1 MHVLGPFDRYPLA
14 DNRSYTCPPST
25 VEDYEA
31 LKAALGIDRC
41 VIVHGSANG
50 VRLDV
55 TVDALRRWG
64 DRARGVAV
72 VLPDVTDRELHDM
85 HEAGFRAVRLT
96 TFLRGGMTF
105 DHIESIAARIAPLGW
120 HIQVFTSNIGEM
132 AEIAPRLARLP
143 TDVVVDHMG
152 HALPRDG
159 LDHPGFRALLDLVRA
174 GRCWVKLSSAYRF
187 SAEPAPWTDCTP
199 FAKALLAVRPD
210 RMLWATDWPHVMV
223 WDYPMPDDAA
233 ILDWVLD
240 WGVDEATLRMILV
253 DNPRR
258 LFWGG

>member
-14 DNRSYTCPPST
+14 ENRSYTCPPST
-25 VEDYEA
+25 AEDYEA
-31 LKAALGIDRC
+31 VQAALGIERC

-50 VRLDV
+50 ARLDV
-55 TVDALRRWG
+55 TADALRRWG
-64 DRARGVAV
+64 ERARGVAV
-72 VLPDVTDRELHDM
+72 VMPDVTEGALRGLHA
-85 HEAGFRAVRLT
+85 AGFRAVRLT

-105 DHIESIAARIAPLGW
+105 DHLEAIAARVAPLGW
-120 HIQVFTSNIGEM
+120 HIQVFTSNIAEM

-143 TDVVVDHMG
+143 TEVVVDHMG
-152 HALPRDG
+152 HVLPRDG
-159 LDHPGFRALLDLVRA
+159 VGHPGFRALLDLVA
-174 GRCWVKLSSAYRF
+174 GGRCWVKLSSAYRF
-187 SAEPAPWTDCTP
+187 SGRPAPWADCTP
-199 FAKALLAVRPD
+199 FAKALIAVRPD

-240 WGVDEATLRMILV
+240 WGVDGATLEAILV